1 MGRLIV
7 KETVT
12 KEREI
17 EISVEALLSLIDS
30 LTLEEKKKLLS
41 KLSTSL
47 KKKKPLELEPFKKDR
62 IEDILA
68 DFADADLYE
77 DGFLRDLEEG
87 LKKSSVYK

>member
-12 KEREI
+12 REREI

-30 LTLEEKKKLLS
+30 LTLEEKKKLLN
-41 KLSTSL
+41 KLSASL
-47 KKKKPLELEPFKKDR
+47 KKKKPLELQTFQKDK

-68 DFADADLYE
+68 DFADTDLYE
-77 DGFLRDLEEG
+77 DSFLQDLEEG

>member
-17 EISVEALLSLIDS
+17 EISVEVLLSLIDS
-30 LTLEEKKKLLS
+30 LTLEEQKKLLN
-41 KLSTSL
+41 KLSASL
-47 KKKKPLELEPFKKDR
+47 KKKKPIELQPFKKDK

-68 DFADADLYE
+68 DFADTDLYE
-77 DGFLRDLEEG
+77 DSFLRDLEEG

>member
-1 MGRLIV
+1 MGRLTV

-12 KEREI
+12 REREI

-30 LTLEEKKKLLS
+30 LTLEEKKKLLN
-41 KLSTSL
+41 KLSASL
-47 KKKKPLELEPFKKDR
+47 KKKKPLELQTFQKDK

-68 DFADADLYE
+68 DFADTDLYE
-77 DGFLRDLEEG
+77 DSFLQDLEEG

>member
-17 EISVEALLSLIDS
+17 EISVEVLLSLIDS
-30 LTLEEKKKLLS
+30 LTLEEKKKLLN
-41 KLSTSL
+41 KLSASL
-47 KKKKPLELEPFKKDR
+47 KKKKPIELQPFKKDK

-77 DGFLRDLEEG
+77 DSFLRDLEEG